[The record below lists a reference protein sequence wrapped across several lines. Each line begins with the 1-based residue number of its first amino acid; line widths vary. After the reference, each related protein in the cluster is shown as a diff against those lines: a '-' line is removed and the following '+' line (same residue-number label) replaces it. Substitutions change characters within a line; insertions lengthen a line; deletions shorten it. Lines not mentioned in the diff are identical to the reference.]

1 MSIEFYKIFWNYL
14 KDDLIS
20 GLNFSSEIN
29 CLSQLQAQGLI
40 TLNRKP
46 NKDLPKLSNWRPI
59 SLLNVDYKI
68 LTKVIA
74 NRIKRLLNTLIDNSQ
89 TGFIKG
95 RYIGENIRLLYDAM
109 EYADKPGLL
118 FFGDFEKNIR

>member
-1 MSIEFYKIFWNYL
+1 
-14 KDDLIS
+14 LIS
-20 GLNFSSEIN
+20 ALNFSFEIN

-40 TLNRKP
+40 TLIPKP
-46 NKDLPKLSNWRPI
+46 NKDLSILSNWRPI

-74 NRIKRLLNTLIDNSQ
+74 NRIKRVLNTLIDDNQ

-95 RYIGENIRLLYDAM
+95 RYIGEI
-109 EYADKPGLL
+109 
-118 FFGDFEKNIR
+118 